1 MKKTMAPAR
10 PAAPCT
16 ECLILLGI
24 TLASGIIAG
33 CFCTAV
39 ENAQAIGLIIKAEEF
54 EVQEEIPEGTELD
67 VPMSDDAQPEEW
79 FPADGAPRHLCTM
92 VSNWLC
98 MWGFSMILVGVFHA
112 RDAPVGGLDAVQNAR
127 VTLWGGL
134 CAGAVGWIIFGFST
148 GLNLPPEL
156 PGMVAGQLGWRQGCW
171 IFTAAMTTLGLGLL
185 AYGDGDS
192 VTAPR
197 SLARRVLGVIA
208 LLLPQLV
215 GAPEYEHLAGGADRP
230 PPELAAKFTVAALM
244 AQGVS
249 WLFLG
254 VVTAVGYNKYY
265 MMYGDTR
272 NLDATKS
279 QELRDG
285 AAHDAGSN
293 P

>member
-1 MKKTMAPAR
+1 M
-10 PAAPCT
+10 
-16 ECLILLGI
+16 
-24 TLASGIIAG
+24 
-33 CFCTAV
+33 V
-39 ENAQAIGLIIKAEEF
+39 VAQ
-54 EVQEEIPEGTELD
+54 
-67 VPMSDDAQPEEW
+67 
-79 FPADGAPRHLCTM
+79 R
-92 VSNWLC
+92 
-98 MWGFSMILVGVFHA
+98 
-112 RDAPVGGLDAVQNAR
+112 
-127 VTLWGGL
+127 GGL

-171 IFTAAMTTLGLGLL
+171 IFTAAMTTLGLGLVAHGDCVTTPRAL
-185 AYGDGDS
+185 AQ
-192 VTAPR
+192 R
-197 SLARRVLGVIA
+197 LLGVGA

-215 GAPEYEHLAGGADRP
+215 GAPEYEHLAGAADRP

-265 MMYGDTR
+265 MLYGDTA

-285 AAHDAGSN
+285 EALGAGSK